1 MSNFSSP
8 RHPELVSGSHIA
20 RALVHVILKQVQND
34 RIYDD
39 VYITCDDNND
49 TAIME
54 QEI

>member
-34 RIYDD
+34 GIYDD
-39 VYITCDDNND
+39 VYITCDDNNNMS
-49 TAIME
+49 IME

>member
-20 RALVHVILKQVQND
+20 RTLFNVILKQVQND
-34 RIYDD
+34 GIYDD
-39 VYITCDDNND
+39 VYITNDDNND